1 MWWLIPMGLIVV
13 AALLAYLGGLFDHN
27 DLDEEE
33 HWKDG

>member
-1 MWWLIPMGLIVV
+1 MWWLIPMGLIIV
-13 AALLAYLGGLFDHN
+13 AALLAYLGGLFDD